1 MNETLS
7 VESTLE
13 SPSKPH
19 QQKTSPQKKAIFLV
33 HYMKVNQPF
42 DNIKD
47 KLDKNG
53 YGENSLENK
62 NTKISKRGRKP
73 KKFSKMKK
81 NQNNMLDFDLI
92 LNSLFPKKKEENSFP
107 PMKKK
112 FTMKKFP
119 KKIIGHKRKRQ
130 IKGIINKS
138 KKYIFY

>member
-13 SPSKPH
+13 SPTKPH

-33 HYMKVNQPF
+33 HYMNLSQPF
-42 DNIKD
+42 DNINE

-53 YGENSLENK
+53 YGENSSENK
-62 NTKISKRGRKP
+62 NTRISKRGRKP

-81 NQNNMLDFDLI
+81 IQNNMLDFDLI
-92 LNSLFPKKKEENSFP
+92 LNTLFPKKKEENGFP

-112 FTMKKFP
+112 FTLKKFP

-130 IKGIINKS
+130 IKDIINKS
-138 KKYIFY
+138 KKYFF

>member
-13 SPSKPH
+13 SPTKPH

-53 YGENSLENK
+53 YSENSLENK

-92 LNSLFPKKKEENSFP
+92 LNTLFPQKKEENSFP

>member
-130 IKGIINKS
+130 IKSIINKS

>member
-13 SPSKPH
+13 SPTKPH

-33 HYMKVNQPF
+33 HYMNLSQPF
-42 DNIKD
+42 DNINE

-53 YGENSLENK
+53 YGENSSENK
-62 NTKISKRGRKP
+62 NTRISKRGRKP

-81 NQNNMLDFDLI
+81 IHNNMLDFDLI
-92 LNSLFPKKKEENSFP
+92 LNTLFPKKKEENGFP

-112 FTMKKFP
+112 FTLKKLP

-130 IKGIINKS
+130 IKDIINES
-138 KKYIFY
+138 KKYFF